1 MSDFAGRSGQAWTAE
16 PNHSAAAA
24 PAAPSEGSAGASKV
38 PEVTA
43 VFWIVKILTTGM
55 GETASDYLARVLGPV
70 PAVASAALVL
80 TAALVAQSR
89 TRRYV
94 PAVYWFAVIMVSVFG
109 TMAAD
114 VAHVALGVPYALSAA
129 AFAAALALVFV
140 LWRWTEG
147 TLAVETVAGGR
158 REAYYW
164 TVVMATFAL
173 GTAVGDLTAA
183 TLGWG
188 YLPSALLFA
197 ALIALPAL
205 AHRLFSLPPVL
216 GFWWAYVLT
225 RPLGASFADWA
236 GVGTERGGLG
246 LGTGPVSLAL
256 AVVIVAAVARLGAAG
271 RRAPQRVG

>member
-1 MSDFAGRSGQAWTAE
+1 MGATTTPGVHRRARAR
-16 PNHSAAAA
+16 AVR
-24 PAAPSEGSAGASKV
+24 PAVSKV

-70 PAVASAALVL
+70 PAVAAAGLLLVAALI
-80 TAALVAQSR
+80 TQAR
-89 TRRYV
+89 TRRCV
-94 PAVYWFAVIMVSVFG
+94 PAVYWSAVVMVSVFG

-114 VAHVALGVPYALSAA
+114 VAHVALGVPYTVSALV
-129 AFAAALALVFV
+129 FALTLALVFV
-140 LWRWTEG
+140 AWRRTEG
-147 TLAVETVAGGR
+147 TLAVQMVSGGR
-158 REAYYW
+158 REVFYW
-164 TVVMATFAL
+164 SVVMATFAL

-188 YLPSALLFA
+188 YLSSGLLFA

-205 AHRLFSLPPVL
+205 AHRLFALPPVL

-236 GVGTERGGLG
+236 GVGAGRGGLG
-246 LGTGPVSLAL
+246 LGTGPVSLVL
-256 AVVIVAAVARLGAAG
+256 AVMIAAVVLWLTAAD
-271 RRAPQRVG
+271 RRATRSLP

>member
-1 MSDFAGRSGQAWTAE
+1 M
-16 PNHSAAAA
+16 
-24 PAAPSEGSAGASKV
+24 
-38 PEVTA
+38 TA

-80 TAALVAQSR
+80 AAALAAQAR
-89 TRRYV
+89 TRRCV

-114 VAHVALGVPYALSAA
+114 VAHVALGVPYALSAG
-129 AFAAALALVFV
+129 AFAVALALVFV

-158 REAYYW
+158 REVYYW

-197 ALIALPAL
+197 VLIALPAPARRLL
-205 AHRLFSLPPVL
+205 AVSPVL
-216 GFWWAYVLT
+216 AFWWAYVLT

-236 GVGTERGGLG
+236 GVGAERGGLG
-246 LGTGPVSLAL
+246 LGTGPVSLVL
-256 AVVIVAAVARLGAAG
+256 AVIIVATVLWLSAAE
-271 RRAPQRVG
+271 RRAPQQVT